1 VINEICYS
9 YIGLSTLALVNC
21 FIIAAMIELQRRY
34 QRGWHWKTLKAT
46 ILMLLFV
53 YNLIVFF
60 RFTLSKDKIAN
71 ILLLVL

>member
-1 VINEICYS
+1 
-9 YIGLSTLALVNC
+9 
-21 FIIAAMIELQRRY
+21 
-34 QRGWHWKTLKAT
+34 
-46 ILMLLFV
+46 MLLFV